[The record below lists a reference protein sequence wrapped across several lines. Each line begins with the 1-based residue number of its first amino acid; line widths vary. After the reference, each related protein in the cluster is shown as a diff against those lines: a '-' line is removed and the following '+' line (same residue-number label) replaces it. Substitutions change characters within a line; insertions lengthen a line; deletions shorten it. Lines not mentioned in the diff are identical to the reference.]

1 MTATDTAA
9 RLSATPRFRRLVG
22 AGLVATLAAT
32 VAAGLVAAVARA
44 AGVDFVVDGG
54 ETIPVSG
61 IAFQAGVFSLV
72 GVVLAAALLRWSERP
87 AELFVRT
94 AVTLTAISLVPP
106 VLWGS
111 GADTVVALV
120 GLHLVVAA
128 VMVPVLG
135 RSLRQVS
142 DPA

>member
-1 MTATDTAA
+1 MTATDTVT
-9 RLSATPRFRRLVG
+9 RLPATHRFRRLVG
-22 AGLVATLAAT
+22 AGLVATLVAT

-61 IAFQAGVFSLV
+61 VAFQAGVFSLV
-72 GVVLAAALLRWSERP
+72 G
-87 AELFVRT
+87 
-94 AVTLTAISLVPP
+94 
-106 VLWGS
+106 
-111 GADTVVALV
+111 
-120 GLHLVVAA
+120 LHLVLAA
-128 VMVPVLG
+128 VMVPVLA

>member
-1 MTATDTAA
+1 MSATDTATRA
-9 RLSATPRFRRLVG
+9 AGTRRFRRLVG
-22 AGLVATLAAT
+22 DGLAATLAAT

-44 AGVDFVVDGG
+44 AGVDFEVDGG

-72 GVVLAAALLRWSERP
+72 GVGLAAALLRWSARP
-87 AELFVRT
+87 ADLFVRA

-106 VLWGS
+106 VVWGS
-111 GADTVVALV
+111 DAGTVVALV

-128 VMVPVLG
+128 VMVPALAV
-135 RSLRQVS
+135 SLRRVS
-142 DPA
+142 NPA

>member
-1 MTATDTAA
+1 MSATDTAI
-9 RLSATPRFRRLVG
+9 RSPGTHRFRRLLG

-32 VAAGLVAAVARA
+32 VAAGLIAALARA
-44 AGVDFVVDGG
+44 AGVDFEVDGG

-61 IAFQAGVFSLV
+61 IAFQVGCFSLV
-72 GVVLAAALLRWSERP
+72 GVVLAAAILRWRARP
-87 AELFVRT
+87 AELFART

-111 GADTVVALV
+111 GAGTVVTLV

-128 VMVPVLG
+128 VMVPALT
-135 RSLRQVS
+135 RSLRRVS

>member
-1 MTATDTAA
+1 MTATDTVT
-9 RLSATPRFRRLVG
+9 RLPVTHRFRRLVG

-32 VAAGLVAAVARA
+32 VAAGLVAALARA

-61 IAFQAGVFSLV
+61 VAFQAGVFSLV
-72 GVVLAAALLRWSERP
+72 GVVLAAAVLRWSGRP
-87 AELFVRT
+87 AQLFVRT

-111 GADTVVALV
+111 GAGTVVALV

-128 VMVPVLG
+128 VMVPVLA